1 MFDSLDTRYVDV
13 VQSAITEGRVICRV
27 QGIHSAV
34 NVDSIL
40 YGECFAA
47 LQGRDGRIYGAFDF
61 IPALETMH
69 ETPLIDQYMLNQILD
84 RLEHDGNAVLG
95 CNLSA
100 DNFNNQD
107 ILAGVLKQ
115 VQSRPRLA
123 QRLVLELTETQALRS
138 LSLSAHAIMDLRS
151 LGCRVALDDF
161 GAGFASP
168 RLLQLIDFDIVKID
182 KAFIHDIR
190 RSAVGSDSLSHL
202 VGLASSF
209 APIVVVEGVETK
221 VQHDAVLAAGATH
234 AQGHFFSMPTAYDT
248 VARNDAR
255 VS

>member
-1 MFDSLDTRYVDV
+1 MFDNLDTRYADI
-13 VQSAITEGRVICRV
+13 VQSAITEGRVFCRV
-27 QGIHSAV
+27 QGIHSTI
-34 NVDSIL
+34 NVDCIL
-40 YGECFAA
+40 YGECLAA
-47 LQGRDGRIYGAFDF
+47 LQGRDGRIHSAFDF
-61 IPALETMH
+61 IPALEAIH

-84 RLEHDGNAVLG
+84 RLEHDDDAVLG

-115 VQSRPRLA
+115 IQSRPRLA

-138 LSLSAHAIMDLRS
+138 LSLSARAIMDLRS
-151 LGCRVALDDF
+151 LGCRLALDDF

-190 RSAVGSDSLSHL
+190 QSAIGFNSLNHM

-221 VQHDAVLAAGATH
+221 VQYDAVLAAGATH
-234 AQGHFFSMPTAYDT
+234 AQGYFFSMPTAYST
-248 VARNDAR
+248 VARNHAK